1 MPAAPRPAAGIPA
14 QTPAAAPRPPVAP
27 PPPAVEEVPLEEAPV
42 EEVLAQEFVAA
53 EPPHAET
60 PVDHDAE
67 IAAEADAVAHVVE
80 DDDTLNVPAPSEDV
94 LLHRTP
100 RAPRAP
106 RKLLSRSLFF
116 KQTMIPILLTVGVIL
131 AGLGGWLMSMGE
143 DSPLVN
149 AVWIP
154 IALLAFG
161 GLMLIFAVVT
171 MLQVKNQLD
180 ADKAAAA

>member
-1 MPAAPRPAAGIPA
+1 M
-14 QTPAAAPRPPVAP
+14 
-27 PPPAVEEVPLEEAPV
+27 EEAPV
-42 EEVLAQEFVAA
+42 EQAPVEELVTPEAAQEQA
-53 EPPHAET
+53 

-100 RAPRAP
+100 RPPRAP

-143 DSPLVN
+143 DSPLAN
-149 AVWIP
+149 AIWIP

-161 GLMLIFAVVT
+161 GLMLVFAVIT
-171 MLQVKNQLD
+171 MLQVKAQLD
-180 ADKAAAA
+180 SMKQPSA